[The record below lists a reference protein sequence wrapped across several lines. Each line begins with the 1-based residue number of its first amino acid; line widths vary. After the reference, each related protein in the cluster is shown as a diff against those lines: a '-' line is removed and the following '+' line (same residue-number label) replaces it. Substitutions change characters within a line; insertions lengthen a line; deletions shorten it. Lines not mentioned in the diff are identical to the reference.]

1 MAYCV
6 FARCRSGW
14 RLGSDVGDKHT
25 QDPRFTNPDRSVSP
39 PFRLREPHSPL
50 QVSPVLAPAELNVG
64 PGDVQLK
71 SVASS
76 MDRFTK
82 LLASPRV
89 PDTETTPPPAGRNN
103 LITATPARL
112 NQVIHA
118 AHSRRAP
125 PQEVAYTPVCEGKAP
140 MKKRVLSASAGQP
153 SAVKARKSPVKRPV
167 SLEPT
172 GRPSTV
178 EAPRKRPLDE
188 LWADL
193 AEERKRLAESRKRVR
208 ELEEMIIAQIG
219 VPGIKIVPT
228 GMRGDPIVLG

>member
-1 MAYCV
+1 MRA
-6 FARCRSGW
+6 ASSTASKAISG
-14 RLGSDVGDKHT
+14 LYATGGPLDSQIT
-25 QDPRFTNPDRSVSP
+25 ESQDPRFTNPDRSVSP

-76 MDRFTK
+76 MDRFTE
-82 LLASPRV
+82 LLASPR
-89 PDTETTPPPAGRNN
+89 
-103 LITATPARL
+103 
-112 NQVIHA
+112 VIHA

-153 SAVKARKSPVKRPV
+153 SAVKARKSPVKRLV

-193 AEERKRLAESRKRVR
+193 AEERKCLAESRKRVR
-208 ELEEMIIAQIG
+208 ELEETIIAQIG